1 MVSASHSSKI
11 CPVCGVSSTKV
22 QFIGPF
28 CIEHVPI
35 SPKFPE
41 SIEIQ
46 ECGRCG
52 KILLSNKW
60 VANDR
65 DKIMEFAMAKLAS
78 AGEQVSYDLDSGY
91 ATAMIPFQGS
101 LVQVQRHVP
110 VIFKKS
116 ICIECSRRSGGAFQ
130 AIIQFRGENR
140 NLLKKTADKVAAYLE
155 DRSFVCKEEELK
167 EGFDVYAG
175 ERDKAIEA
183 LNAYSLGYMRTE
195 KLHGQTKEGKRLYRT
210 TLLVRIGRQ
219 KKDERAKFEE

>member
-1 MVSASHSSKI
+1 MVSTNAHVKI
-11 CPVCGVSSTKV
+11 CPVCGAESSKV

-41 SIEIQ
+41 SIEVQ

-52 KILLSNKW
+52 KVMLGNKW
-60 VANDR
+60 VPNDR
-65 DKIMEFAMAKLAS
+65 EKILEFALAKLS
-78 AGEQVSYDLDSGY
+78 GAGEQVTYDLDSGY

-101 LVQVQRHVP
+101 LVQVQKHVP
-110 VIFKKS
+110 VILKKS
-116 ICIECSRRSGGAFQ
+116 ICTECSRKSGGAFQ

-140 NLLKKTADKVAAYLE
+140 NLLKKTADKVAGYLAE
-155 DRSFVCKEEELK
+155 KSFVCKEEELK

-175 ERDKAIEA
+175 ERAKAIEA
-183 LNAYSLGYMRTE
+183 LNAFALGYVRTE

-219 KKDERAKFEE
+219 KRDDRVKFQE